1 MVLVRNIIIVLVGLF
16 VSLFVLGTVQDS
28 LKEEMPEET
37 EMTETPETQPEEPE
51 ESSSNSETQTF
62 TSLKGV
68 EIILN
73 EPLPD
78 QTITSPLSISGRAP
92 GNWFFEADAPVV
104 LTDWDGLIIAEGYVT
119 VKGDW
124 MTTDYVDF
132 SGTLNFDKPAF
143 GERGSFIFQ
152 KDNPSDMPELDDA
165 LELQIK
171 F

>member
-92 GNWFFEADAPVV
+92 GNWFFEASAPVV

-119 VKGDW
+119 AKGDW

-132 SGTLNFDKPAF
+132 SGTLIFEKPDF
-143 GERGSFIFQ
+143 GEKGSFIFQ

-165 LELQIK
+165 VEFQIK